1 LRYSIGK
8 DKKKF
13 VSKKKFGWR
22 YSGIMN
28 NKNKKSKSKK
38 NQSRPSKLT
47 PELQA
52 EIILLIKMGNFVETT
67 CGTVGINKSTFYD
80 WMKKGKNSNHPQN
93 KYRKFQE
100 AVVQAMAWSEARDV
114 ALITT
119 QSKYDWRAAAWI
131 LSRKHPDKWGKKKY
145 EDFDLDINKLDENP
159 VITSKEDLAI
169 FKEALNLV
177 ASQRKQQ

>member
-93 KYRKFQE
+93 EYRKFQE

-114 ALITT
+114 ALITK

-131 LSRKHPDKWGKKKY
+131 LSRRHPDKWGKKKY
-145 EDFDLDINKLDENP
+145 EDFDLDINELDENP